1 MTDFI
6 FKISPNI
13 ILGPYTVTRLG
24 QNALEWGSR
33 YMVIMDPIL
42 KETGTAEKITAPLAE
57 RKIEYFVFDE
67 LTQAADTQTLET
79 ILNLARNSHIHGI
92 IAAGGG
98 KTLALA
104 KAACALFNEPHTS
117 YDYIDGGAPTAGT
130 IPLICVPTTIRDAF
144 LFTDRVPLC
153 DSRSGSAKII
163 KTQNGICKLVLW
175 DPNLEL
181 TLTDKQSAAM
191 GLETFSM
198 ALEAYLSRKSTFFS
212 DMLIEKALQL
222 MSYATDGSPTL
233 TVTTPPEVLY
243 TQAGCMASL
252 GLASCS
258 AGASTLLSLTINTRY
273 KIPRALVSAILLP
286 YIIEDATTFAAA
298 KLAKI
303 ADIYRITDSN
313 EDTDEKKALSLA
325 EYIRQRIAK
334 INIPARLK
342 DLSLSIE
349 QLSLAVEDAGQTDLI
364 DSLQRSMTTEDLF
377 ELIKKAY

>member
-1 MTDFI
+1 
-6 FKISPNI
+6 
-13 ILGPYTVTRLG
+13 
-24 QNALEWGSR
+24 
-33 YMVIMDPIL
+33 
-42 KETGTAEKITAPLAE
+42 
-57 RKIEYFVFDE
+57 
-67 LTQAADTQTLET
+67 
-79 ILNLARNSHIHGI
+79 
-92 IAAGGG
+92 
-98 KTLALA
+98 
-104 KAACALFNEPHTS
+104 
-117 YDYIDGGAPTAGT
+117 
-130 IPLICVPTTIRDAF
+130 
-144 LFTDRVPLC
+144 
-153 DSRSGSAKII
+153 
-163 KTQNGICKLVLW
+163 
-175 DPNLEL
+175 
-181 TLTDKQSAAM
+181 
-191 GLETFSM
+191 M

-364 DSLQRSMTTEDLF
+364 DSLQRSMTTDDLF

>member
-349 QLSLAVEDAGQTDLI
+349 QLSLAVEDAGLTDLI
-364 DSLQRSMTTEDLF
+364 DSLQRSMTTDDLF

>member
-33 YMVIMDPIL
+33 YMIIMDPIL

-181 TLTDKQSAAM
+181 TLTDKQNAAM

-364 DSLQRSMTTEDLF
+364 DSLQRSMTTDDLF

>member
-364 DSLQRSMTTEDLF
+364 DSLQRSMTTDDLF

>member
-42 KETGTAEKITAPLAE
+42 KETGTAEKITVPLAE

-130 IPLICVPTTIRDAF
+130 IPLICVPTTIRDSF

-222 MSYATDGSPTL
+222 MSYAADGSPTL

-364 DSLQRSMTTEDLF
+364 DSLQRSMTTDDLF

>member
-117 YDYIDGGAPTAGT
+117 YDYIDGGTPTAGT

-233 TVTTPPEVLY
+233 TVTTQPEVLY

-364 DSLQRSMTTEDLF
+364 DSLQRSMTTDDLF

>member
-212 DMLIEKALQL
+212 DMLIEKALQF
-222 MSYATDGSPTL
+222 MSYAADGSPTL

-364 DSLQRSMTTEDLF
+364 DSLQRSMTTDDLF

>member
-212 DMLIEKALQL
+212 DMLIEKALPL

-364 DSLQRSMTTEDLF
+364 DSLQRSMTTDDLF

>member
-79 ILNLARNSHIHGI
+79 ILNLTRNSHIHGI

-222 MSYATDGSPTL
+222 MSYAADGSPTL

-364 DSLQRSMTTEDLF
+364 DSLQRSMTTDDLF

>member
-181 TLTDKQSAAM
+181 TLTDKQNAAM

-198 ALEAYLSRKSTFFS
+198 TLEAYLSRKSTFFS

-364 DSLQRSMTTEDLF
+364 DSLQRSMTTDDLF

>member
-181 TLTDKQSAAM
+181 TLTDKQTAAM

-349 QLSLAVEDAGQTDLI
+349 QLSLAVEDAGLTDLI
-364 DSLQRSMTTEDLF
+364 DSLQRSMTTDDLF

>member
-181 TLTDKQSAAM
+181 TLTDKQNAAM

-222 MSYATDGSPTL
+222 MSYAADGSPTL

-364 DSLQRSMTTEDLF
+364 DSLQRSMTTDDLF

>member
-67 LTQAADTQTLET
+67 LTQVADTQTLET

-222 MSYATDGSPTL
+222 MSYAADGSPTL

-364 DSLQRSMTTEDLF
+364 DSLQRSMTTDDLF

>member
-222 MSYATDGSPTL
+222 MSYAADGSPTL

-286 YIIEDATTFAAA
+286 YIIEDATTFAAS

-364 DSLQRSMTTEDLF
+364 DSLQRSMTTDDLF

>member
-349 QLSLAVEDAGQTDLI
+349 QLSFAVEDAGQTDLI
-364 DSLQRSMTTEDLF
+364 DSLQRSMTTDDLF

>member
-243 TQAGCMASL
+243 TQAGCIASL

-364 DSLQRSMTTEDLF
+364 DSLQRSMTTDDLF

>member
-92 IAAGGG
+92 ITAGGG

-222 MSYATDGSPTL
+222 MSYAADGSPTL

-334 INIPARLK
+334 INISARLK

-364 DSLQRSMTTEDLF
+364 DSLQRSMTTDDLF

>member
-57 RKIEYFVFDE
+57 CKIEYFVFDE

-222 MSYATDGSPTL
+222 MSYAADGSPTL

-364 DSLQRSMTTEDLF
+364 DSLQRSMTTDDLF

>member
-364 DSLQRSMTTEDLF
+364 DSLQRSMTTDDLF
-377 ELIKKAY
+377 ELIKKVY

>member
-33 YMVIMDPIL
+33 YMIIMDPIL

-364 DSLQRSMTTEDLF
+364 DSLQRSMTTDDLF

>member
-33 YMVIMDPIL
+33 YMVIIDPIL

-67 LTQAADTQTLET
+67 LTQTADTQTLET

-163 KTQNGICKLVLW
+163 KIQNGVCKLVLW

-364 DSLQRSMTTEDLF
+364 DSLQRSMTTDDLF

>member
-313 EDTDEKKALSLA
+313 EATDEKKALSLA

-364 DSLQRSMTTEDLF
+364 DSLQRSMTTDDLF

>member
-222 MSYATDGSPTL
+222 MSYAADGSPTL
-233 TVTTPPEVLY
+233 IVTTPPEVLY

-364 DSLQRSMTTEDLF
+364 DSLQRSMTTDDLF

>member
-181 TLTDKQSAAM
+181 TLTDKQNAAM

-364 DSLQRSMTTEDLF
+364 DSLQRSMTTDDLF

>member
-104 KAACALFNEPHTS
+104 KAACALFNESHTS

-222 MSYATDGSPTL
+222 MSYAADGSPTL

-364 DSLQRSMTTEDLF
+364 DSLQRSMTTDDLF

>member
-104 KAACALFNEPHTS
+104 KAACALFNEPHIS

-364 DSLQRSMTTEDLF
+364 DSLQRSMTTDDLF

>member
-222 MSYATDGSPTL
+222 MSYAADGSPTL

-258 AGASTLLSLTINTRY
+258 AGASTLLSMTINTRY

-303 ADIYRITDSN
+303 ADICRITDSS

-364 DSLQRSMTTEDLF
+364 DSLQRSMTTDDLF

>member
-303 ADIYRITDSN
+303 ANIYRITDSN

-364 DSLQRSMTTEDLF
+364 DSLQRSMTTDDLF

>member
-24 QNALEWGSR
+24 QNTLEWGSR

-222 MSYATDGSPTL
+222 MSYAADGSPTL

-364 DSLQRSMTTEDLF
+364 DSLQRSMTTDDLF

>member
-42 KETGTAEKITAPLAE
+42 KETGTAEKITAPLTE

-364 DSLQRSMTTEDLF
+364 DSLQRSMTTDDLF

>member
-117 YDYIDGGAPTAGT
+117 YDYIDGGIPTAGT

-364 DSLQRSMTTEDLF
+364 DSLQRSMTTDDLF